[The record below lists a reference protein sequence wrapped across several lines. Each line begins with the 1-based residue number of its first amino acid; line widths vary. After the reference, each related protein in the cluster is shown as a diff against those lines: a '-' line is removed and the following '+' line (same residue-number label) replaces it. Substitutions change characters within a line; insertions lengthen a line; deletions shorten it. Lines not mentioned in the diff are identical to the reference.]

1 MPTVSVVVPVHN
13 RISWA
18 VEAVRSVLD
27 QTYADFEVVVVDDG
41 STEDPTPLRV
51 ADERVRYVRQ
61 ENRGASAA
69 RNLGLGLAR
78 GRYVAF
84 LDADDLFV
92 PGKLERQATVMEG
105 RPDVAISHTSYLLM
119 DHEGR
124 DIGEVRSGRYTGSV
138 YPRIYTDSHGIA
150 TPTVMVRRDA
160 LGERARFNESVRYG
174 EDALLWAEL
183 VKGSELLGID
193 EPLAKVRVHGNN
205 AISNL
210 DASVEGVVSVMRYG
224 VLRDG
229 DLTALRRRVLLS
241 TLHVALSHL
250 YLLRK
255 QGGAEALR
263 SALRALRLWP
273 LNRRAYWFLA
283 LLIYK
288 RVAGRARGS

>member
-1 MPTVSVVVPVHN
+1 MWADGWHLPVVTDDSVCPRKTVTMPTVSVVVPVHN

-124 DIGEVRSGRYTGSV
+124 DIGRYARAGTPGACTPDLHRL
-138 YPRIYTDSHGIA
+138 PRHRHPD
-150 TPTVMVRRDA
+150 
-160 LGERARFNESVRYG
+160 
-174 EDALLWAEL
+174 
-183 VKGSELLGID
+183 
-193 EPLAKVRVHGNN
+193 
-205 AISNL
+205 
-210 DASVEGVVSVMRYG
+210 
-224 VLRDG
+224 RDG
-229 DLTALRRRVLLS
+229 PSRRPR
-241 TLHVALSHL
+241 
-250 YLLRK
+250 RE
-255 QGGAEALR
+255 GA
-263 SALRALRLWP
+263 
-273 LNRRAYWFLA
+273 F
-283 LLIYK
+283 
-288 RVAGRARGS
+288 